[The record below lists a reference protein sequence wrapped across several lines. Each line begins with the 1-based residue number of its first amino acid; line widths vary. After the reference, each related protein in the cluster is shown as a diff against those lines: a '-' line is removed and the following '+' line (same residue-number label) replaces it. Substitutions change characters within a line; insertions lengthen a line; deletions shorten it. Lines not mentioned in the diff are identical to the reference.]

1 MLNKKTLLKAIAV
14 AIYVYILTFVLELI
28 ISEEL
33 SNTFKISISTGIAL
47 MAYIQM
53 YYKDV
58 KNKQKG

>member
-1 MLNKKTLLKAIAV
+1 MTKKILFKTVAV
-14 AIYVYILTFVLELI
+14 AIYVYILTFLLELI
-28 ISEEL
+28 ISGRL